1 MKTLLFVAVLLF
13 SIETALSAAKDSLDA
28 YKVAVNNRHA
38 QIEALTS
45 N

>member
-1 MKTLLFVAVLLF
+1 MNTLLVIAVLMF
-13 SIETALSAAKDSLDA
+13 SIGTALSAAKQTLDSGTALLS
-28 YKVAVNNRHA
+28 KRHA